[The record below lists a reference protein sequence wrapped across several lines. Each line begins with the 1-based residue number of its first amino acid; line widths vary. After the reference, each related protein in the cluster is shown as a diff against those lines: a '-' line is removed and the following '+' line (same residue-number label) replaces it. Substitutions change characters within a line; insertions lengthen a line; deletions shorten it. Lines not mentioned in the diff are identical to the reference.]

1 MLLEGIDLFDDFLV
15 REERELGLLRIVIR
29 PWDEALRGPEYQIS
43 MPEETYTLFTSS
55 NPSTSTRTLRYAYT
69 SLSTPMTTY
78 DFDMVTR

>member
-1 MLLEGIDLFDDFLV
+1 M
-15 REERELGLLRIVIR
+15 RIVIR

-69 SLSTPMTTY
+69 
-78 DFDMVTR
+78 